1 MLVSLTLCHVQ
12 SRKCPALRVW
22 GVLSALVLFGVFVPL
37 TPVPLLG
44 GAKQIVAS
52 SRVEDF
58 KARHILFTRSY
69 LCGSED
75 HSESSGQFS
84 MGKEV
89 AYSVFQWEGVNWVA
103 NGAVARS

>member
-1 MLVSLTLCHVQ
+1 MFSPGSVQ
-12 SRKCPALRVW
+12 PCVCG